1 MGASHAA
8 IAPHREKVDVTNAM
22 AEPEA
27 PDPEG
32 QLVTTNHLNDVIVP
46 CTVWSRTESSSSQ
59 YFSGARVARLD
70 AEIPVLMS
78 DDLSM
83 GDAVYV

>member
-32 QLVTTNHLNDVIVP
+32 QLVMLCILNDVSSF
-46 CTVWSRTESSSSQ
+46 CTV
-59 YFSGARVARLD
+59 
-70 AEIPVLMS
+70 
-78 DDLSM
+78 
-83 GDAVYV
+83 